1 MEIHGTDGSIT
12 QLKPNTTT
20 IFGRQNLSNTK
31 DSTVSRNH
39 ISFDLSSSPNSP
51 NNQTNSRVLFQVI
64 GKNPVWV
71 YSKDCGKKF
80 ETLKKFQKGE
90 LGIDDLFCVS
100 GKNPVWFSLK
110 EVNEVKDGVLGEI
123 EEESLDLGGG
133 FGGELSESL
142 EGNFGGDDVGE
153 FGLDFVDVSD
163 VDPVQEFGFLV
174 IGHEFDQ
181 YPKSMIREI
190 KNWDWFLDD
199 PIRGSDDEGSGETR
213 RKKGGLRKRKKTSGH
228 DDVDEEW
235 SADSD
240 SEVLTT
246 KAPKV
251 GGTKYHTRSRDS
263 RKSDNKRTNKNI
275 PSRSSSKKE
284 DEEEDVDEDEEDE
297 TLGGFVVDD
306 VEEEDD
312 ENDIDDDEEEEFVED
327 EDADEME
334 E

>member
-12 QLKPNTTT
+12 KLKPNTTT

-39 ISFDLSSSPNSP
+39 ISFDLTNSPNSKKNP
-51 NNQTNSRVLFQVI
+51 RVSFHVI

-100 GKNPVWFSLK
+100 GKNPVWFSVK
-110 EVNEVKDGVLGEI
+110 EVNDGVLGEI
-123 EEESLDLGGG
+123 EEERLDLGGG

-142 EGNFGGDDVGE
+142 EGNFGVDDDGE

-174 IGHEFDQ
+174 IGHEFDH
-181 YPKSMIREI
+181 YPKSMIREL
-190 KNWDWFLDD
+190 KNWDWFLTD
-199 PIRGSDDEGSGETR
+199 PIRGSDDEESGETR
-213 RKKGGLRKRKKTSGH
+213 GKKGGLRKRKKTSGH

-235 SADSD
+235 SADS
-240 SEVLTT
+240 EGEELIT

-251 GGTKYHTRSRDS
+251 GGPKYHTRSRNPG
-263 RKSDNKRTNKNI
+263 KSDIKRTNKNI
-275 PSRSSSKKE
+275 SSTSSRKKE
-284 DEEEDVDEDEEDE
+284 VEEEDEDEDEEDE

-306 VEEEDD
+306 EMVEKDD
-312 ENDIDDDEEEEFVED
+312 ENEIDDDDEEEFIED
-327 EDADEME
+327 EDEME